1 MVRITC
7 FDGVGCIGGNKIL
20 LEDGDKRLFFDFG
33 KNFGEE
39 GRYYEEFLQP
49 KPCAGL
55 YEKMQLNLLP
65 PFRDLYREDLVS
77 PLCDPWHGIDGI
89 KLGDVGGV
97 LVSHAHV
104 DHIGAI
110 HELRGDIPIYC
121 SPMTAAISRA
131 LQDTGNSATNAEY
144 CYYVARAEREG
155 GELSTPHYK
164 THPFAGR
171 EYHLTDSE
179 LPDSFARLWQSAPG
193 SRELEAVAYE
203 PATSC
208 AGLPVRGF
216 AVDHSVFGARA
227 WAVETSAGWVVY
239 SGDLRLHGGYGHLTR
254 RFAEEA
260 AKLEP
265 VAMLIEGTR
274 IDKDRSYTEGD
285 VRQSC
290 LEAVKACKGLVV
302 ADFGPRNVERLISFA
317 QVARETGRELAI
329 LPKDAYLLEAM
340 RAAGG
345 EQDVPDLRAAGAR
358 IYWEYQ
364 TSDGAWRKQVREQY
378 PDLGV
383 TPRDVHANQDKF
395 ICCLSFWDI
404 NELAYIQPVPDSL
417 YVFSSCE
424 AFNEEMGITAERLDN
439 WLRRF
444 DMRREGRLSD
454 TEQESDP
461 FHVSGHA
468 SGPDLMELVHTVR
481 PKTLIPIHTT
491 NPGVYAEQVGGICSV
506 RIPEKGVAIQL

>member
-1 MVRITC
+1 
-7 FDGVGCIGGNKIL
+7 VGCIGGNKVL
-20 LEDGDKRLFFDFG
+20 LEDGASKLFFDFG

-39 GRYYEEFLQP
+39 GRFYEEFLQP
-49 KPCAGL
+49 KPCTGL
-55 YEKMQLNLLP
+55 FERMQLGLLP
-65 PFRDLYREDLVS
+65 PFRDLYRPDLVS
-77 PLCDPWHGIDGI
+77 ALCDPWTGIECEH
-89 KLGDVGGV
+89 LGDVGGV

-104 DHIGAI
+104 DHIGSI
-110 HELRGDIPIYC
+110 HELRGDIPVFC

-131 LQDTGNSATNAEY
+131 LQDTGSSPSATEY
-144 CYYVARAEREG
+144 CYYVCRAEKEG
-155 GELSTPHYK
+155 GELCTPHHK
-164 THPFAGR
+164 TNPFAGR
-171 EYHLTDSE
+171 KYHLTETDLSDE
-179 LPDSFARLWQSAPG
+179 FARLWHSAPG
-193 SRELEAVAYE
+193 SRALEAVPYE
-203 PATSC
+203 LAASC

-216 AVDHSVFGARA
+216 AVDHSVYGARA

-239 SGDLRLHGGYGHLTR
+239 SGDLRLHGGYGDLTR

-260 AKLEP
+260 AKLNP
-265 VAMLIEGTR
+265 IAMLIEGTR
-274 IDKDRSYTEGD
+274 IDKDKSFTEAD

-290 LEAVKACKGLVV
+290 LAAVKGCEGLVV
-302 ADFGPRNVERLISFA
+302 ADFGPRNVERLLSFIEVA
-317 QVARETGRELAI
+317 KQVGRELAI

-345 EQDVPDLRAAGAR
+345 EQSVPDLRSAGVR

-383 TPRDVHANQDKF
+383 TPDVVRGNQDKF

-404 NELAYIQPVPDSL
+404 NELAYLQPAPRSL

-424 AFNEEMGITAERLDN
+424 AFNEEMSITAERLDN
-439 WLRRF
+439 WLTRF
-444 DMRREGRLSD
+444 GMRREGRL
-454 TEQESDP
+454 TAREQESDP

-468 SGPDLMELVHTVR
+468 SGPDLMEIVRTIR

-491 NPGVYAEQVGGICSV
+491 NPGVYIEQVGDICEVRLPERGVGIEC
-506 RIPEKGVAIQL
+506 